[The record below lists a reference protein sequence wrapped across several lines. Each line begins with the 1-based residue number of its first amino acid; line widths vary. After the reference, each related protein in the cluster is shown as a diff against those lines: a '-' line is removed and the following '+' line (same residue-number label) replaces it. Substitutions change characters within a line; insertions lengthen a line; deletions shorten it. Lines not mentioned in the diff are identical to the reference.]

1 MRSTVGIPIGRAL
14 RAGIAVIG
22 LVVCGALAYTG
33 ADAQAPAGEAR
44 IESPANETEV
54 DGVVEIRGRAT
65 VPGGKQFAFY
75 RLLVGPG
82 RTAGEQ
88 RPIGPPHEEPVESGV
103 LGTWDTNTVP
113 FGDYLLTLRVYATDN
128 SFVSASVVL
137 TVKFKPTPTPL
148 GLVVPAFEDV
158 PTLGPEFGAAPPP
171 PVDAP
176 PQLDVVLAP
185 VDDGS
190 VRSSSNLAP
199 IPTISANRAA
209 VPVQGIPLDPSN
221 PGPFAVDTPTT
232 YNPGQLPGAP
242 APVYIT
248 PIDFTI
254 STP

>member
-1 MRSTVGIPIGRAL
+1 MRSHVGSPVSRAL
-14 RAGIAVIG
+14 RASIAAIG
-22 LVVCGALAYTG
+22 LAVCGALAYTG
-33 ADAQAPAGEAR
+33 ADAQAPAGDAR
-44 IESPANETEV
+44 IDSPANDAEV

-65 VPGGKQFAFY
+65 APSGKQFAFY
-75 RLLVGPG
+75 RLLIGPG

-88 RPIGPPHEEPVESGV
+88 RPIGPAHEEPVESGV
-103 LGTWDTNTVP
+103 LGTWDTHTVP
-113 FGDYLLTLRVYATDN
+113 FGEYLLTLRVYATDN
-128 SFVSASVVL
+128 SFASASVVL
-137 TVKFKPTPTPL
+137 IVKVKPTPTSL
-148 GLVVPAFEDV
+148 GLVVPRFEDV
-158 PTLGPEFGAAPPP
+158 PTLGPDVRAAAPA

-185 VDDGS
+185 IDDGS
-190 VRSSSNLAP
+190 VRSSNNLAP

-209 VPVQGIPLDPSN
+209 VPIQGIPLDPNN

-232 YNPGQLPGAP
+232 YSPGQLPGAP